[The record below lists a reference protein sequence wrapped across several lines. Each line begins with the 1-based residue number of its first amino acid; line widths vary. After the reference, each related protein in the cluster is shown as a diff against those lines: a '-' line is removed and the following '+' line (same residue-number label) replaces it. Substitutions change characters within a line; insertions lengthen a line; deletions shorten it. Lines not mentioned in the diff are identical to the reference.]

1 MQPEARIG
9 HAIRKALE
17 ARGAF
22 VFKVHGSD
30 MMRAGLPDLIVCH
43 NGQFVGLEV
52 KTPTGRVSAV
62 QVRVMQLIRR
72 SGGTAEVVRSVD
84 DALAVLRKM
93 DAQP

>member
-43 NGQFVGLEV
+43 NPRHDVELD
-52 KTPTGRVSAV
+52 VSSP
-62 QVRVMQLIRR
+62 RTK
-72 SGGTAEVVRSVD
+72 GTT
-84 DALAVLRKM
+84 
-93 DAQP
+93 